1 MFMYTLNHLI
11 DKEKREKKKTKKE
24 TFTENQGAFIRTKW

>member
-1 MFMYTLNHLI
+1 MLGWLG
-11 DKEKREKKKTKKE
+11 DEEKKGKKKARKE